1 MRHCLCFR
9 HDLHTE
15 SIELNTMESPF
26 SDTSEC
32 NRRKCDLM
40 FSMSSCTD
48 RSQDWTLGAEGRR
61 LLCLEPSQ
69 ILPEMK
75 ASSNFPFPSY
85 FSIYMSM
92 QSSNSKNS
100 VMIKTTQ
107 EVCIITLLPHTYG
120 AFCFMWGYIK
130 SAFHFCCIINHIHI
144 ATCTTSR
151 RLVLHVYKL
160 FWSKGTSLSSVI
172 FLYE

>member
-1 MRHCLCFR
+1 MIAFLPRGKFSPGMMRHFLRFR

-15 SIELNTMESPF
+15 NIELNTMESPF

-32 NRRKCDLM
+32 SRRECDLM

-48 RSQDWTLGAEGRR
+48 RSQYWTLCAAERR

-75 ASSNFPFPSY
+75 TSSNFPFPSN

-107 EVCIITLLPHTYG
+107 EVGIITLLPHTYG
-120 AFCFMWGYIK
+120 AFCF
-130 SAFHFCCIINHIHI
+130 
-144 ATCTTSR
+144 T
-151 RLVLHVYKL
+151 
-160 FWSKGTSLSSVI
+160 
-172 FLYE
+172 